1 MKNPNSPAKI
11 PKPVKSVKNG
21 TKAVDMPQINI
32 QKAYRAFR
40 FIHDWSPSHPL
51 GAKKNNL
58 MLDLLK
64 ISRIILSYPLV
75 DCFEFNACLASRC
88 LCSQNINKYSKYVA
102 TKKYKR
108 KILRF

>member
-11 PKPVKSVKNG
+11 PKPVKLVKNG

-58 MLDLLK
+58 NFF
-64 ISRIILSYPLV
+64 IY
-75 DCFEFNACLASRC
+75 N
-88 LCSQNINKYSKYVA
+88 Y
-102 TKKYKR
+102 
-108 KILRF
+108 

>member
-32 QKAYRAFR
+32 QKAYREFR

-51 GAKKNNL
+51 GAKK
-58 MLDLLK
+58 K
-64 ISRIILSYPLV
+64 I
-75 DCFEFNACLASRC
+75 
-88 LCSQNINKYSKYVA
+88 
-102 TKKYKR
+102 
-108 KILRF
+108 